1 MGENIEQLLVFA
13 TLGIALTLFIWGKI
27 RHDFTALIA
36 LFFLVSVGIVPAG
49 DAFMGFGHPAVITVA
64 AVLVIGKALEHS
76 GLIDIAAKY
85 ILKIGRRPVTQIL
98 SLCAVVAIASGFMNN
113 VGALAIMMPIALYI
127 ARKSDLPPSYVLMPI
142 AFSSL
147 LGGLTTLIGTPPNI
161 IISEFRA
168 ENMGSSFGMFDF
180 TPVGASLAFVGVL
193 FVGLVGWRFLPHRVS
208 KNQDSDLF
216 DIDDYITELR
226 VPSDSKA
233 VGTTLYELIEH
244 SEDDVQILGLVRNNQ
259 RIHTFNILEKV
270 QKGDILILQCDT
282 DALQSIIE
290 KSGLALVGGQQFRMD
305 AEGSRNIILTEAVI
319 MSGSPLVGKT
329 ATSTQLRTRY
339 GVNLLAVARRSTKIL
354 RRLNSISFKNGDVI
368 LLQGR
373 AELIDETLS
382 NLGCLPLA
390 RRQLRFGFKKKVS
403 LALAIFGLSITMV
416 VTGILPVQVSF
427 AMAAVALVLA
437 NVLPLKK
444 VYTSIDWPVIVLL
457 GAMIPVGQAMETSG
471 AANTIAEKIL
481 VFGENLPVWGIIATL
496 LIITMLLSDIINNAA
511 TVLIMAPIGMSI
523 GQSLGLSLDPFLMTV
538 AVGGSCAFLT
548 PIGHQSNTIVMGP
561 GGYKFSDYW
570 RMGLPMDIIIVTLGT
585 PLIMYFWPP
594 S

>member
-1 MGENIEQLLVFA
+1 MEQTLVFL
-13 TLGIALTLFIWGKI
+13 TLGLALTLFIWGKI

-36 LFFLVSVGIVPAG
+36 LFFLVSVGIIPAG
-49 DAFMGFGHPAVITVA
+49 EAFMGFGHPAVITVA
-64 AVLVIGKALEHS
+64 AVLVIGKALENS

-85 ILKIGRRPVTQIL
+85 ILRIGRKPTTQIL
-98 SLCAVVAIASGFMNN
+98 SLCAVVAVASGFMNN

-161 IISEFRA
+161 IISEFRS
-168 ENMGSSFGMFDF
+168 ENVGSAFGMFDF
-180 TPVGASLAFVGVL
+180 TPVGASLMVVGVL
-193 FVGLVGWRFLPHRVS
+193 FVGLIGWRVLPRRQS
-208 KNQDSDLF
+208 KNEDSDLF

-226 VPSDSKA
+226 VPSDSNA
-233 VGTTLYELIEH
+233 IGTTLYDIVEQTD
-244 SEDDVQILGLVRNNQ
+244 DDVQILGLVRNNQ
-259 RIHTFNILEKV
+259 RIHTFNILEKL
-270 QKGDILILQCDT
+270 QADDILILQCDT

-290 KSGLALVGGQQFRMD
+290 KSGLALVGGRQFRMD

-339 GVNLLAVARRSTKIL
+339 GVNLLAVARRETKIL

-373 AELIDETLS
+373 AEIIDETLA

-403 LALAIFGLSITMV
+403 LALGIFGIAIAMV
-416 VTGILPVQVSF
+416 VMGILPVQVSF
-427 AMAAVALVLA
+427 SMAAVALVLT
-437 NVLPLKK
+437 NVLPIKK

-471 AANTIAEKIL
+471 AANTIAEQIL
-481 VFGENLPVWGIIATL
+481 VLRDYLPVWGIIATL
-496 LIITMLLSDIINNAA
+496 LIMTMLLSDIINNAA

-523 GQSLGLSLDPFLMTV
+523 AQTMNLSIDPFLMTV

>member
-1 MGENIEQLLVFA
+1 MEQTLVFL
-13 TLGIALTLFIWGKI
+13 TLGLALTLFIWGKI

-36 LFFLVSVGIVPAG
+36 LFFLVSVGIIPAG
-49 DAFMGFGHPAVITVA
+49 EAFSGFGHPAVITVA
-64 AVLVIGKALEHS
+64 AVLVIGKALENS

-85 ILKIGRRPVTQIL
+85 ILRIGRRPTTQIL
-98 SLCAVVAIASGFMNN
+98 SLCAVVAVASGFMNN

-127 ARKSDLPPSYVLMPI
+127 ARKSDLPPSFVLMPI

-168 ENMGSSFGMFDF
+168 ENMGSGFGMFDF
-180 TPVGASLAFVGVL
+180 TPVGASLAFIGVL
-193 FVGLVGWRFLPHRVS
+193 FVGFLGWRVLPRRQS
-208 KNQDSDLF
+208 KNEDSDLF

-226 VPSDSKA
+226 VPSDSDA
-233 VGTTLYELIEH
+233 VGSTLYDIIER
-244 SEDDVQILGLVRNNQ
+244 SGDEVQILGLVRNNQ
-259 RIHTFNILEKV
+259 RIHTFNILEKI
-270 QKGDILILQCDT
+270 QADDILILQCDT

-290 KSGLALVGGQQFRMD
+290 KSGLTLVGGRQFRMD

-339 GVNLLAVARRSTKIL
+339 GVNLLAVARRETKIL

-373 AELIDETLS
+373 AEIIDETLA

-403 LALAIFGLSITMV
+403 LALGIFGISIAMV
-416 VTGILPVQVSF
+416 VMGILPVQVSF
-427 AMAAVALVLA
+427 SMAAVALVLT

-471 AANTIAEKIL
+471 AASSIAEKIL
-481 VFGENLPVWGIIATL
+481 LLSDYVPVWGIIATL
-496 LIITMLLSDIINNAA
+496 LIMTMLLSDIINNAA

-523 GQSLGLSLDPFLMTV
+523 AQTMNLSIDPFLMTV

>member
-1 MGENIEQLLVFA
+1 MEQTLVFL
-13 TLGIALTLFIWGKI
+13 TLGLALTLFIWGRI

-36 LFFLVSVGIVPAG
+36 LFFLVAVGIIPAG
-49 DAFMGFGHPAVITVA
+49 EAFMGFGHPAVITVA
-64 AVLVIGKALEHS
+64 AVLVIGKALENS

-85 ILKIGRRPVTQIL
+85 ILRIGRRPVTQIL

-161 IISEFRA
+161 IISEFRS
-168 ENMGSSFGMFDF
+168 ENMGSAFGMFDF

-193 FVGLVGWRFLPHRVS
+193 FVGLVGWRFLPRRQS
-208 KNQDSDLF
+208 KNEDSDLF

-226 VPSDSKA
+226 VPPESSA
-233 VGTTLYELIEH
+233 IGMTLYDLVDQTD
-244 SEDDVQILGLVRNNQ
+244 DDVQVLGLVRNNQ
-259 RIHTFNILEKV
+259 RIHTFNILEKM
-270 QKGDILILQCDT
+270 QAEDILILQCDT

-290 KSGLALVGGQQFRMD
+290 KSGLALVGGKQFRMD

-329 ATSTQLRTRY
+329 VTSTQMRTRY
-339 GVNLLAVARRSTKIL
+339 GVNLLAVARRETKIL
-354 RRLNSISFKNGDVI
+354 RRLNKISFRNGDVI

-373 AELIDETLS
+373 AEIIDETLS

-403 LALAIFGLSITMV
+403 LALGIFGFAIAMV
-416 VTGILPVQVSF
+416 VSGLLPVQIAFS
-427 AMAAVALVLA
+427 MAAVALVLT
-437 NVLPLKK
+437 NVLPIKK

-471 AANTIAEKIL
+471 AANSIAEQIL
-481 VFGENLPVWGIIATL
+481 VLGEYLPIWGIIATL
-496 LIITMLLSDIINNAA
+496 LVMTMLLSDIINNAA

-523 GQSLGLSLDPFLMTV
+523 GQTLGLSLDPFLMTV

-570 RMGLPMDIIIVTLGT
+570 RMGLPMDIIIVALGT

>member
-1 MGENIEQLLVFA
+1 MEQTLVFC
-13 TLGIALTLFIWGKI
+13 TLALALVLFIWGKI
-27 RHDFTALIA
+27 RHDFTALIV
-36 LFFLVSVGIVPAG
+36 LFFLVAVGIVPAS
-49 DAFMGFGHPAVITVA
+49 DAFNGFGHPAVITVA

-76 GLIDIAAKY
+76 GLIDVAAKY
-85 ILKIGRRPVTQIL
+85 ILRIGGNPTLQIL
-98 SLCAVVAIASGFMNN
+98 CLCAVVAIASGFMNN
-113 VGALAIMMPIALYI
+113 VGALAIMMPIAIYV

-161 IISEFRA
+161 IIAEFRA
-168 ENMGSSFGMFDF
+168 ENLGSSFGMFEF

-193 FVGLVGWRFLPHRVS
+193 FVGLLGWRFLPARQS
-208 KNQDSDLF
+208 KSEESDLF

-226 VPSDSKA
+226 VPEEADVIGS
-233 VGTTLYELIEH
+233 TLYDIIENT
-244 SEDDVQILGLVRNNQ
+244 EEDVQILGLVRNNQ
-259 RIHTFNILEKV
+259 RIHTFNILEKL
-270 QKGDILILQCDT
+270 QAGDILILQCDT

-290 KSGLALVGGQQFRMD
+290 KSGLSLVGGKQFRMD
-305 AEGSRNIILTEAVI
+305 AEGSRNIILTEAVV

-329 ATSTQLRTRY
+329 ASSSQLRTRY
-339 GVNLLAVARRSTKIL
+339 GVNLLAVARRETKIL
-354 RRLNSISFKNGDVI
+354 RRLGSISFKNGDVI

-373 AELIDETLS
+373 AELIDETLA

-403 LALAIFGLSITMV
+403 LALGIFGLSIAAV
-416 VTGILPVQVSF
+416 VMGFLPVQVAFS
-427 AMAAVALVLA
+427 MAAVALVLSG
-437 NVLPLKK
+437 VLPLKE

-457 GAMIPVGQAMETSG
+457 GAMIPVGQSLETTG
-471 AANTIAEKIL
+471 AANTIANQIL
-481 VFGENLPVWGIIATL
+481 LLGEHLPVWGIIATL
-496 LIITMLLSDIINNAA
+496 LIMTMLLSDIINNAA

-523 GQSLGLSLDPFLMTV
+523 GQNLGLSLDPFLMTV

>member
-1 MGENIEQLLVFA
+1 MEQTLVFL
-13 TLGIALTLFIWGKI
+13 TLGLALTLFIWGKI

-36 LFFLVSVGIVPAG
+36 LFFLVSVGIIPAG
-49 DAFMGFGHPAVITVA
+49 EAFMGFGHPAVITVA
-64 AVLVIGKALEHS
+64 AVLVIGKALENS

-85 ILKIGRRPVTQIL
+85 ILRIGRKPTTQIL
-98 SLCAVVAIASGFMNN
+98 SLCAVVAVASGFMNN

-161 IISEFRA
+161 IISQFRS
-168 ENMGSSFGMFDF
+168 ENVGSSFGMFDF
-180 TPVGASLAFVGVL
+180 TPVGASLALVGVL
-193 FVGLVGWRFLPHRVS
+193 FVGLLGWRVLPRRQS
-208 KNQDSDLF
+208 KNEDSDLF

-226 VPSDSKA
+226 VPSESSA
-233 VGTTLYELIEH
+233 IGTTLYDIVEQTD
-244 SEDDVQILGLVRNNQ
+244 DDVQILGLVRNNQ
-259 RIHTFNILEKV
+259 RIHTFNILEKL
-270 QKGDILILQCDT
+270 QADDILILQCDT

-290 KSGLALVGGQQFRMD
+290 KSGLALVGGRQFRMD
-305 AEGSRNIILTEAVI
+305 AEGSRNIILTEAVV

-339 GVNLLAVARRSTKIL
+339 GVNLLAVARRETKIL

-373 AELIDETLS
+373 AEIIDETLA

-403 LALAIFGLSITMV
+403 LALGIFGIAIAMV
-416 VTGILPVQVSF
+416 VMGILPVQVSF
-427 AMAAVALVLA
+427 SMAAVALVLT
-437 NVLPLKK
+437 NVLPIKK

-471 AANTIAEKIL
+471 AANTIAEQIL
-481 VFGENLPVWGIIATL
+481 FLRDYLPVWGIIATL
-496 LIITMLLSDIINNAA
+496 LIMTMLLSDIINNAA

-523 GQSLGLSLDPFLMTV
+523 AQTMNLSIDPFLMTV

-594 S
+594 

>member
-1 MGENIEQLLVFA
+1 
-13 TLGIALTLFIWGKI
+13 
-27 RHDFTALIA
+27 
-36 LFFLVSVGIVPAG
+36 
-49 DAFMGFGHPAVITVA
+49 
-64 AVLVIGKALEHS
+64 
-76 GLIDIAAKY
+76 
-85 ILKIGRRPVTQIL
+85 
-98 SLCAVVAIASGFMNN
+98 
-113 VGALAIMMPIALYI
+113 
-127 ARKSDLPPSYVLMPI
+127 
-142 AFSSL
+142 
-147 LGGLTTLIGTPPNI
+147 
-161 IISEFRA
+161 
-168 ENMGSSFGMFDF
+168 MFDF

-233 VGTTLYELIEH
+233 AGTTLYDLIEH
-244 SEDDVQILGLVRNNQ
+244 TEDDVQILGLVRNNQ
-259 RIHTFNILEKV
+259 RIHTFNILEKL
-270 QKGDILILQCDT
+270 QRGDILILQCDT

-290 KSGLALVGGQQFRMD
+290 KSGLALVGGKQFRMD
-305 AEGSRNIILTEAVI
+305 AEGSRNIILTEAVV

-373 AELIDETLS
+373 AELIDETLA

-390 RRQLRFGFKKKVS
+390 RRQLRFGFQKKVS
-403 LALAIFGLSITMV
+403 LALGIFGLSIALV
-416 VTGILPVQVSF
+416 VAGILPVQVSF

-471 AANTIAEKIL
+471 AAQTIAEKIL
-481 VFGENLPVWGIIATL
+481 LFGDYLPVWGIIATL

-538 AVGGSCAFLT
+538 AIGGSCAFLT

-570 RMGLPMDIIIVTLGT
+570 RMGLPMDIIIVTIGT

>member
-1 MGENIEQLLVFA
+1 MEQTLVFL
-13 TLGIALTLFIWGKI
+13 TLGLALTLFIWGKI

-36 LFFLVSVGIVPAG
+36 LFFLVSVGIIPAG
-49 DAFMGFGHPAVITVA
+49 EAFAGFGHPAVITVA
-64 AVLVIGKALEHS
+64 AVLVIGKALENS

-85 ILKIGRRPVTQIL
+85 ILRIGRKPVTQIL
-98 SLCAVVAIASGFMNN
+98 SLCAVVAVASGFMNN

-127 ARKSDLPPSYVLMPI
+127 ARKSDLPPSFVLMPI

-168 ENMGSSFGMFDF
+168 ENMGAGFGMFDF

-193 FVGLVGWRFLPHRVS
+193 FVGLLGWRVLPRRQS
-208 KNQDSDLF
+208 KNEDSDLF
-216 DIDDYITELR
+216 DIDDYITELK
-226 VPSDSKA
+226 VPSESAA
-233 VGTTLYELIEH
+233 VGTTLYDIIEQT
-244 SEDDVQILGLVRNNQ
+244 DDVQILGLVRNNQ
-259 RIHTFNILEKV
+259 RIHTFNILEKI
-270 QKGDILILQCDT
+270 QADDILILQCDT

-290 KSGLALVGGQQFRMD
+290 KSGLALVGGRQFRMD
-305 AEGSRNIILTEAVI
+305 AEGSRNIILTEAVV

-329 ATSTQLRTRY
+329 ASSTQLRTRY
-339 GVNLLAVARRSTKIL
+339 GVNLLAVARRETKIL

-373 AELIDETLS
+373 AEIIDETLA

-403 LALAIFGLSITMV
+403 LALGIFGISIAMV
-416 VTGILPVQVSF
+416 VMGILPVQVSF
-427 AMAAVALVLA
+427 SMAAVALVLT
-437 NVLPLKK
+437 NVLPIKK

-471 AANTIAEKIL
+471 AATTIAEKIL
-481 VFGENLPVWGIIATL
+481 LLSDFVPVWGIIATL
-496 LIITMLLSDIINNAA
+496 LIMTMLLSDIINNAA

-523 GQSLGLSLDPFLMTV
+523 AQTMNLSIDPFLMTV

>member
-1 MGENIEQLLVFA
+1 MEQTLVFL
-13 TLGIALTLFIWGKI
+13 TLGLALTLFIWGKI
-27 RHDFTALIA
+27 RHDFTALMA
-36 LFFLVSVGIVPAG
+36 LFFLVSVGIIPAG
-49 DAFMGFGHPAVITVA
+49 EAFMGFGHPAVITVA
-64 AVLVIGKALEHS
+64 AVLVIGKALENS

-85 ILKIGRRPVTQIL
+85 ILRIGRKPTTQIL
-98 SLCAVVAIASGFMNN
+98 SLCAVVAVASGFMNN

-161 IISEFRA
+161 IISEFRS
-168 ENMGSSFGMFDF
+168 ENVGSAFGMFDF
-180 TPVGASLAFVGVL
+180 TPVGASLALVGVL
-193 FVGLVGWRFLPHRVS
+193 FVGLLGWRVLPRRQS
-208 KNQDSDLF
+208 KNEDSDLF
-216 DIDDYITELR
+216 DIDDYITELK
-226 VPSDSKA
+226 VPSESSA
-233 VGTTLYELIEH
+233 IGTTLYDIVEQTD
-244 SEDDVQILGLVRNNQ
+244 DDVQILGLVRNNQ
-259 RIHTFNILEKV
+259 RIHTFNILEKL
-270 QKGDILILQCDT
+270 QADDILILQCDT

-290 KSGLALVGGQQFRMD
+290 KSGLALVGGRQFRMD
-305 AEGSRNIILTEAVI
+305 AEGSRNIILTEAVV

-339 GVNLLAVARRSTKIL
+339 GVNLLAVARRETKIL

-373 AELIDETLS
+373 AEIIDETLA

-403 LALAIFGLSITMV
+403 LALGIFGISIAMV
-416 VTGILPVQVSF
+416 VMGILPVQVSF
-427 AMAAVALVLA
+427 SMAAVALVLT
-437 NVLPLKK
+437 NVLPIKK

-471 AANTIAEKIL
+471 AANTIAEQIL
-481 VFGENLPVWGIIATL
+481 FLRDYLPVWGIIATL
-496 LIITMLLSDIINNAA
+496 LIMTMLLSDIINNAA

-523 GQSLGLSLDPFLMTV
+523 AQTMNLSIDPFLMTV

>member
-416 VTGILPVQVSF
+416 VTGVLPVQVSF

>member
-1 MGENIEQLLVFA
+1 MGEEMQQILVFV
-13 TLGIALTLFIWGKI
+13 TLGMALMLFIWGKI

-36 LFFLVSVGIVPAG
+36 LFFLVAVGIVPAG
-49 DAFMGFGHPAVITVA
+49 EAFMGFGHPAVITVA
-64 AVLVIGKALEHS
+64 AVLVIGKALEQS

-85 ILKIGRRPVTQIL
+85 ILRIGKKPVTQIL

-127 ARKSDLPPSYVLMPI
+127 ARKSDIAPSYVLMPI

-168 ENMGSSFGMFDF
+168 ENMGAAFGMFDF
-180 TPVGASLAFVGVL
+180 TAVGASLAAVGVL
-193 FVGLVGWRFLPHRVS
+193 FVGIIGWRFLPHRVA
-208 KNQDSDLF
+208 KNQESDLF

-233 VGTTLYELIEH
+233 IGTTLYDLIEQTD
-244 SEDDVQILGLVRNNQ
+244 DDVQILGLVRNNQ
-259 RIHTFNILEKV
+259 RIHTFNILEKM
-270 QKGDILILQCDT
+270 QTGDILILQCDT

-290 KSGLALVGGQQFRMD
+290 KSGLNLVGGKQFRMD
-305 AEGSRNIILTEAVI
+305 AEGSRNIILTEAVV

-373 AELIDETLS
+373 AELIDETLA

-390 RRQLRFGFKKKVS
+390 RRQLRFGFKKKVT
-403 LALAIFGLSITMV
+403 LALGIFGLSIAMV
-416 VTGILPVQVSF
+416 VMGILPVQVSF
-427 AMAAVALVLA
+427 SMAAVAMVLT
-437 NVLPLKK
+437 NVLPIKK

-471 AANTIAEKIL
+471 AAHTIAEKIL
-481 VFGENLPVWGIIATL
+481 VLSDYVPTWGIIATL
-496 LIITMLLSDIINNAA
+496 LIMTMLLSDIINNAA

-523 GQSLGLSLDPFLMTV
+523 AQTMNLSIDPFLMTV

-570 RMGLPMDIIIVTLGT
+570 RMGLPMDIIIVTMGT

>member
-1 MGENIEQLLVFA
+1 MEQTLVFL
-13 TLGIALTLFIWGKI
+13 TLGLALTLFIWGKI

-36 LFFLVSVGIVPAG
+36 LFFLVSVGIIPAG
-49 DAFMGFGHPAVITVA
+49 DAFSGFGHPAVITVA
-64 AVLVIGKALEHS
+64 AVLVIGKALENS

-85 ILKIGRRPVTQIL
+85 ILRIGRRPTTQIL
-98 SLCAVVAIASGFMNN
+98 SLCAVVAVASGFMNN

-127 ARKSDLPPSYVLMPI
+127 ARKSDLPPSFVLMPI

-168 ENMGSSFGMFDF
+168 ENMGSGFGMFDF
-180 TPVGASLAFVGVL
+180 TPVGASLAFIGVL
-193 FVGLVGWRFLPHRVS
+193 FVGFLGWRVLPRRQS
-208 KNQDSDLF
+208 KNEDSDLF

-226 VPSDSKA
+226 VPSDSDA
-233 VGTTLYELIEH
+233 VGSTLYDIIER
-244 SEDDVQILGLVRNNQ
+244 SGDEVQILGLVRNNQ
-259 RIHTFNILEKV
+259 RIHTFNILEKI
-270 QKGDILILQCDT
+270 QADDILILQCDT

-290 KSGLALVGGQQFRMD
+290 KSGLTLVGGRQFRMD

-339 GVNLLAVARRSTKIL
+339 GVNLLAVARRETKIL

-373 AELIDETLS
+373 AEIIDETLA

-403 LALAIFGLSITMV
+403 LALGIFGISIAMV
-416 VTGILPVQVSF
+416 VMGILPVQVSF
-427 AMAAVALVLA
+427 SMAAVALVLT

-471 AANTIAEKIL
+471 AASSIAEKIL
-481 VFGENLPVWGIIATL
+481 LLSDYVPVWGIIATL
-496 LIITMLLSDIINNAA
+496 LIMTMLLSDIINNAA

-523 GQSLGLSLDPFLMTV
+523 AQTMNLSIDPFLMTV

>member
-1 MGENIEQLLVFA
+1 MEQTLVFS
-13 TLGIALTLFIWGKI
+13 TLALALVLFIWGKI

-36 LFFLVSVGIVPAG
+36 LFFLVAVGIVPAS

-76 GLIDIAAKY
+76 GLIDVAAKY
-85 ILKIGRRPVTQIL
+85 ILRIGRNPTTQIL

-161 IISEFRA
+161 IIAEFRA
-168 ENMGSSFGMFDF
+168 ENLGSSFGMFEF

-193 FVGLVGWRFLPHRVS
+193 FVGLLGWRFLPHRQS
-208 KNQDSDLF
+208 KSEESDLF

-226 VPSDSKA
+226 VPEDSDVIGSA
-233 VGTTLYELIEH
+233 LYDVIENTD
-244 SEDDVQILGLVRNNQ
+244 DDVQILGLVRNNQ
-259 RIHTFNILEKV
+259 RIHTFNILEKL
-270 QKGDILILQCDT
+270 QADDILILQCDT

-290 KSGLALVGGQQFRMD
+290 KSGLDLVGGKQFRMD
-305 AEGSRNIILTEAVI
+305 AEGSRNIILTEAVV

-329 ATSTQLRTRY
+329 ASSTQLRTRY
-339 GVNLLAVARRSTKIL
+339 GVNLLAVARRETKIL
-354 RRLNSISFKNGDVI
+354 RRLGSISFKNGDVI

-373 AELIDETLS
+373 SELIDETLA

-403 LALAIFGLSITMV
+403 LALGIFGLSIASV
-416 VTGILPVQVSF
+416 VMGFLPVQVAFS
-427 AMAAVALVLA
+427 MAAVALVLSG
-437 NVLPLKK
+437 VLPLKE

-457 GAMIPVGQAMETSG
+457 GAMIPVGQSLESTG
-471 AANTIAEKIL
+471 AANTIAEQIL
-481 VFGENLPVWGIIATL
+481 VIGEHLPVWGIIATL
-496 LIITMLLSDIINNAA
+496 LIMTMLLSDIINNAA

-523 GQSLGLSLDPFLMTV
+523 GETLGLSLDPFLMTV

-570 RMGLPMDIIIVTLGT
+570 RMGLPMDIIVVTLGT